1 MMFGNPSTVQLD
13 VATTN
18 FGPNRNATPMRGNND
33 IKRGQ
38 RCLVVGTV
46 GERWRSISHQ
56 IVSAERSK
64 LAVHR

>member
-1 MMFGNPSTVQLD
+1 MFGNPSTVQLN

-38 RCLVVGTV
+38 CCLILGTV
-46 GERWRSISHQ
+46 GDRWGSNQRQ
-56 IVSAERSK
+56 LVSAHETK